1 MKWKIYPMTF
11 GWIECPK
18 NMLTTGLD
26 ENIIIKIPYLGYYLT
41 DGSHKVLVDNGINE
55 KYIVD
60 GKAWAGRP
68 AEGGE
73 KFVVSEFERIG
84 VKLSDIDTVIYTHL
98 HNDHVGNCHLF
109 PYATHVFQNIEWKEL
124 LDPLPSMRIRGD
136 YDQSIVQELKKL
148 KCDIVVGD
156 LEYFE
161 GLSFMLTPG
170 HTRGSQC
177 IIVDTDKGKYLLSGD
192 TVHIRHIAYGYLE
205 KMKLMDG
212 SIIDVTTAPKEWQEI
227 SPSSLVYDH
236 YSWFESIY
244 RIKSMFKDPKMVL
257 TGHGP
262 YIGTKIYG

>member
-1 MKWKIYPMTF
+1 MIF

-18 NMLTTGLD
+18 NMLTTGID
-26 ENIIIKIPYLGYYLT
+26 ENILIKIPYLGYYLT
-41 DGSHKVLVDNGINE
+41 DGIHKVLVDNGINE

-73 KFVVSEFERIG
+73 DYVLNEFERIG
-84 VKLSDIDTVIYTHL
+84 VEISEIEIVIYTHL

-109 PYATHVFQNIEWKEL
+109 PNAIHVFQNIEWKEL
-124 LDPLPSMRIRGD
+124 LDPLPSMKIRGD
-136 YDQSIVQELKKL
+136 YDQSIIKELEKL
-148 KCDIVVGD
+148 KCEIICGD
-156 LEYFE
+156 LEYLE
-161 GLSFMLTPG
+161 GLSLMLTPG

-177 IIVDTDKGKYLLSGD
+177 IIVNTEKGKYLLSGD
-192 TVHIRHIAYGYLE
+192 TIHIRHIAYGYLD

-212 SIIDVTTAPKEWQEI
+212 SIIEVTKVPLKWREI

-236 YSWFESIY
+236 YAWFDSIY
-244 RIKSMFKDPKMVL
+244 KIKSMFKNPAMIL

-262 YIGTKIYG
+262 YIGIKIYG